1 MCGAREQDVGEQRLT
16 GRGPTT
22 VACGG
27 CTVEG
32 LQDNGDRSSRPLTFR
47 CFAVDQFFSTLPRTI
62 FVYL

>member
-16 GRGPTT
+16 GRAPST

-32 LQDNGDRSSRPLTFR
+32 LQHNGDMSSRPLTFR
-47 CFAVDQFFSTLPRTI
+47 FIAVDQFVSTLLRTI
-62 FVYL
+62 FVFL